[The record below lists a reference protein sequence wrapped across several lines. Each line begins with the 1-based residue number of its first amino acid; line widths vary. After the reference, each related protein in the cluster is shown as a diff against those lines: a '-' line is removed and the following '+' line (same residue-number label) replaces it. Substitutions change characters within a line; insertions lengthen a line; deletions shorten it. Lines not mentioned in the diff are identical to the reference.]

1 MFRDACAREC
11 ADTRAE
17 PLTPSRARTHARIRA
32 CENPLAQMREKEDAE
47 NKREAEKT
55 ERRKMAQEATLLSHA
70 NQLAAK
76 QRGRQVRQYD
86 TLLHEV

>member
-1 MFRDACAREC
+1 
-11 ADTRAE
+11 
-17 PLTPSRARTHARIRA
+17 
-32 CENPLAQMREKEDAE
+32 MREKEDAE

-76 QRGRQVRQYD
+76 QRARQVRQYV